1 MVFSALNDTKFEYTY
16 KNLYLKDI
24 KSQTLMTGS
33 LTFVSCHSW
42 FQLALFQ
49 YDIIFIKGRYGLLKY
64 AYKKGGY
71 KGLVE
76 KE

>member
-1 MVFSALNDTKFEYTY
+1 
-16 KNLYLKDI
+16 
-24 KSQTLMTGS
+24 MTGS

-64 AYKKGGY
+64 AYKKGRIQGF
-71 KGLVE
+71 GREGVE
-76 KE
+76 ALFSFIPTDDLPFVPETRDFSNYY

>member
-1 MVFSALNDTKFEYTY
+1 
-16 KNLYLKDI
+16 
-24 KSQTLMTGS
+24 MTGS